1 MEGDFQK
8 IHEKMVEENTNKNTI
23 KERRRRTMVKLE
35 EMEGRRE
42 KITSPTRPFTVVLS
56 LKGIEGKKPFFTKRE
71 RPLSRPAYNAQRLA
85 AQ

>member
-1 MEGDFQK
+1 
-8 IHEKMVEENTNKNTI
+8 
-23 KERRRRTMVKLE
+23 MVKLE

-56 LKGIEGKKPFFTKRE
+56 LNGTEGRKPFFTRRE
-71 RPLSRPAYNAQRLA
+71 RPLSTPAYNAQTLA